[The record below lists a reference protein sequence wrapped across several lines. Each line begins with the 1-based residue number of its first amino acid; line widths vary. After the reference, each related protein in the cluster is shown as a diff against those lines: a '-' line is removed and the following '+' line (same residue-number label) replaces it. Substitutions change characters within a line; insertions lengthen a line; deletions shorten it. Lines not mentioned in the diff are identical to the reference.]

1 MKMYDD
7 YSTIINYNRMDEGG
21 DIIMEQILTAIR
33 QLDNRF
39 NQIDDRFNQL
49 EDRMELKFEKVTE
62 QLDRMETT
70 LNIVAK
76 TANDDTVA
84 ILERIDRNTKSLN
97 QDIEFLSEQSGRHE
111 MYFNRINND

>member
-1 MKMYDD
+1 M
-7 YSTIINYNRMDEGG
+7 
-21 DIIMEQILTAIR
+21 MEKILTAI
-33 QLDNRF
+33 QQMENRF
-39 NQIDDRFNQL
+39 NQMDDRFNQMDNKFKEL
-49 EDRMELKFEKVTE
+49 EDKMDIKFEKVTE

-84 ILERIDRNTKSLN
+84 ILERIDKNTKSLN

-111 MYFNRINND
+111 MYFNRINNA